1 MLWNLVTDPAIRDRV
16 EQLEVPFNRYGIDK
30 YGASKKHLSVWYT
43 ILSKLYRSYFRIST
57 YGIDNVPDSGRVMIV
72 GNHSGGVA
80 IDGAMVI
87 ASMLLDK
94 DPPRLAQ
101 GMVEKFMNRL
111 PFSSA
116 WSSRMG
122 QLTGLPEHAVQL
134 LKDDRMLLVFPEGAR
149 GTAKLRKEQYSLV
162 RFGTGFV
169 RLALQTNT
177 PIVPFAF
184 LGGGDIFPT
193 VMNLYTLGKLVG
205 APYIPV
211 TPYLLP
217 IPLPRPCQIYYGEP
231 MHFEGSGYEDDEV
244 IEEYVEQV
252 KQKIAALIEQGRE
265 ERKLLRGGKA

>member
-1 MLWNLVTDPAIRDRV
+1 MLWKLVTDPVVRDRV
-16 EQLEVPFNRYGIDK
+16 EQLEVSFNRYGIDK
-30 YGASKKHLSVWYT
+30 YGASKKHLGFFFT
-43 ILSKLYRSYFRIST
+43 LLSKMYRGYFRISSS
-57 YGIDNVPDSGRVMIV
+57 GIENVPDRGRVMIV

-94 DPPRLAQ
+94 NPPRLAQ
-101 GMVEKFMNRL
+101 GMVEKFLNRL

-116 WSSRMG
+116 WTSRMG
-122 QLTGLPEHAVQL
+122 QLTGLPEHALQL
-134 LKDDRMLLVFPEGAR
+134 LNDDRMLLVFPEGAR

-162 RFGTGFV
+162 RFGTGFI

-193 VMNLYTLGKLVG
+193 VANLYTIGKLLG
-205 APYIPV
+205 APYIPI

-217 IPLPRPCQIYYGEP
+217 IPLPRPCHIYYGEP
-231 MHFEGSGYEDDEV
+231 MHFEGSGHEDDEV
-244 IEEYVEQV
+244 IEEYVNQV
-252 KQKIAALIEQGRE
+252 KESIAALIAKGRK
-265 ERKLLRGGKA
+265 ERNLLQDANA